1 MSNGD
6 VVLDIQ
12 NQEHLSTLTPANQNP
27 TQEHVPTDEDCQTS
41 LDQSLISTLQNEIEK
56 STEEFDSRKKITKIQ
71 WIPRIM
77 KKEEFR
83 DYYRQRAMKIGP
95 LRPYSEDK
103 LKLKLAAQYIRNSDK
118 TSNELLVSI
127 KKEIETLSTC
137 FHNEVLKYN
146 EVHDVGTDSYNRWL
160 RYLARMLLV
169 DGCSIL
175 QFIYCR
181 VWDKLKELQIDNGQA
196 SMIEQDLFLMQNQ
209 IPFQVLEILMDQLP
223 RVGAFSRTVLQKS
236 IDNFIGMNLMTPENV
251 LKRSYLDFFKE
262 KHPVHL
268 LDILRSGLL
277 YGFDTSNIGRSRDR
291 RSRDPSSKN
300 DSNREYFCNIQ
311 QLKAAGIKM
320 ESSGTS
326 CLGDVTFTSFG
337 WFRARLKLPPLI
349 VNDATGRKLWNLIA
363 YEMCPENYNSDYGV
377 TSYVSLLDSL
387 IDNEEDVKE
396 LRSARILRNQLS
408 TDKEVVELFN
418 EIGYNTVS
426 DQAYHQVKQR
436 IQRHCDSL
444 WPTTQFL
451 IVQFKQE
458 YFRNPWSF
466 IALLG
471 SIAVLAL
478 TATQTYFT
486 INPTK

>member
-12 NQEHLSTLTPANQNP
+12 NQEHLPTLTP
-27 TQEHVPTDEDCQTS
+27 DCQTS
-41 LDQSLISTLQNEIEK
+41 LDQSLISTLQKEIEK
-56 STEEFDSRKKITKIQ
+56 STKEFDSREKITKIQ

-77 KKEEFR
+77 KKEQFR
-83 DYYRQRAMKIGP
+83 DYYRQRAMKIGHFH
-95 LRPYSEDK
+95 PYSEDK
-103 LKLKLAAQYIRNSDK
+103 LKLKLAAQYIRNRGK
-118 TSNELLVSI
+118 TSNELLESI

-160 RYLARMLLV
+160 RYLARMLLL

-175 QFIYCR
+175 QFIYSR
-181 VWDKLKELQIDNGQA
+181 VWDELKELQIDNGQA

-209 IPFQVLEILMDQLP
+209 IPFRVLEILMDQLP

-236 IDNFIGMNLMTPENV
+236 IDNFIGMNLMTPDNV
-251 LKRSYLDFFKE
+251 LKRSYLDFSKE
-262 KHPVHL
+262 NPPAHL

-277 YGFDTSNIGRSRDR
+277 YGFDASNMSRSRDR
-291 RSRDPSSKN
+291 RSRDPSPKN
-300 DSNREYFCNIQ
+300 NSNREYFCNIQ
-311 QLKAAGIKM
+311 ELKAAGIKL

-326 CLGDVTFTSFG
+326 CLGDVAFTSFG
-337 WFRARLKLPPLI
+337 CFRARLKLPPLI

-363 YEMCPENYNSDYGV
+363 YEMCPENCNSDYGV

-396 LRSARILRNQLS
+396 LRSARILRNHLS
-408 TDKEVVELFN
+408 SDKEVAKLFN
-418 EIGYNTVS
+418 EIGFNIAS
-426 DQAYHQVKQR
+426 DQVYREVKQK
-436 IQRHCDSL
+436 IQGHFDSWL
-444 WPTTQFL
+444 ATSIAQFL
-451 IVQFKQE
+451 QE
-458 YFRNPWSF
+458 YFRSPWTF

-471 SIAVLAL
+471 AIAVLAL
-478 TATQTYFT
+478 TVTQTYFT
-486 INPTK
+486 INPPK